1 MKSSRTTWE
10 SQERDGMFAA
20 VIHIHHRGRLS
31 TAPRPDQVTRPWP
44 SSGPRHGPTDTRGLA
59 IEYSVTGSETWMA
72 SSRGKLKTNCSR
84 RVISYEL
91 AKPMLKE
98 C

>member
-31 TAPRPDQVTRPWP
+31 TAPRPDQGDETVALLWAPARAD
-44 SSGPRHGPTDTRGLA
+44 RHARVGYR
-59 IEYSVTGSETWMA
+59 IKCN
-72 SSRGKLKTNCSR
+72 RQRKLDGIVAWQVENK
-84 RVISYEL
+84 L
-91 AKPMLKE
+91 
-98 C
+98 

>member
-1 MKSSRTTWE
+1 MVCLPQLSIFIIEVDSLLH
-10 SQERDGMFAA
+10 RDPT
-20 VIHIHHRGRLS
+20 R
-31 TAPRPDQVTRPWP
+31 VTRPWP

-59 IEYSVTGSETWMA
+59 IEYSVTGSESWMA